1 MSTAVLII
9 PTKSRGM
16 RHLPDLQDFC
26 ATLSTFLQET
36 VGLWMIDDDAWG
48 VITNQTDAFTP
59 LEQMDHHGDPIVAA
73 PMSAA
78 PFVYRDDGQPDWGTM
93 WQGFCELA
101 LYGGPP
107 HRAAED
113 ALHMPVA
120 TSAAVA
126 EDTMIEEIA
135 RGIFETTGLTAVPSA
150 GGSLAIQCDSK
161 RMAAWLSAVIILE
174 NVDARS
180 DDDMLFVPADQ
191 GFELKDQVKSVITVV
206 AKANHYWQE
215 HLANQA
221 AGGESPVRAAAK
233 RVLQG
238 EVIARLRS
246 QKAS

>member
-1 MSTAVLII
+1 
-9 PTKSRGM
+9 
-16 RHLPDLQDFC
+16 
-26 ATLSTFLQET
+26 
-36 VGLWMIDDDAWG
+36 MIDDDAWG

-126 EDTMIEEIA
+126 EDTMQLAEFLTTHAPALTARILEQFAPLYTPTGEA
-135 RGIFETTGLTAVPSA
+135 RGALRIPQLKRPLFDAQIDTVAAVACANGA
-150 GGSLAIQCDSK
+150 GASLP
-161 RMAAWLSAVIILE
+161 R
-174 NVDARS
+174 R
-180 DDDMLFVPADQ
+180 
-191 GFELKDQVKSVITVV
+191 
-206 AKANHYWQE
+206 
-215 HLANQA
+215 
-221 AGGESPVRAAAK
+221 PVRMRPED
-233 RVLQG
+233 RVGDFHHRARGTHGNRPPTRLG
-238 EVIARLRS
+238 HPRHEPIAPIDRRTDALRLPRRHRLGRLLPRLRRRRDRHPD
-246 QKAS
+246 